1 MTGARVPEPV
11 PPRIAPL
18 PSLPLFHK
26 IEGKKAVV
34 AGGSPGAL
42 WKAEL
47 LSAAG
52 ARVLV
57 LAGHPTAAKLFEDLV
72 ARPINGP
79 VKVLARRWRAR
90 DLAGAVLAVGDLAGE
105 GEAEAFAAAA
115 RAAGAPVNLI
125 DRTADCDVQ
134 FGTIVNRAPLVLA
147 ISTDGAAPMLGQ
159 SIRARIEAMLP
170 RGLSAWAEA
179 AKSWRPRVKSRLE
192 RFADRRAFWAAFVGR
207 AWAGAERAPEEADF
221 EALLAGTPERR
232 GGSVTLVGA
241 GPGDPELLTMKA
253 VRALQTATIIL
264 HDDLVAPEIL
274 DLARREA
281 VRIAVGKRGHGPSV
295 RQSEI
300 DSRLVALAQAGET
313 VVAPEGRRPA
323 DLRPRDRGDRGMPRR
338 RHRGRDHS
346 RYQRRAGRR
355 RRARLLADRAQGRP
369 PDPVRYRPRR
379 RRRAARRSRLGS
391 VADPAATTI
400 VYMPRA
406 TMSQFAAAA
415 IAAGLDPATPALAVA
430 NATRADQNHVA
441 ASLASIA
448 GLAEGLPAGAPVI
461 LIVGQVAR
469 SATEAVKLLRAA

>member
-1 MTGARVPEPV
+1 
-11 PPRIAPL
+11 
-18 PSLPLFHK
+18 
-26 IEGKKAVV
+26 
-34 AGGSPGAL
+34 
-42 WKAEL
+42 
-47 LSAAG
+47 
-52 ARVLV
+52 
-57 LAGHPTAAKLFEDLV
+57 
-72 ARPINGP
+72 
-79 VKVLARRWRAR
+79 
-90 DLAGAVLAVGDLAGE
+90 
-105 GEAEAFAAAA
+105 
-115 RAAGAPVNLI
+115 
-125 DRTADCDVQ
+125 
-134 FGTIVNRAPLVLA
+134 
-147 ISTDGAAPMLGQ
+147 MLGQ

-313 VVAPEGRRPA
+313 VVRLKGGDPLIFGRATEEIEACRAAGIAVEIIPGISAAQGAAAALGFSLTERRVARRIQFVTGHGADGELPA
-323 DLRPRDRGDRGMPRR
+323 DLDW
-338 RHRGRDHS
+338 S
-346 RYQRRAGRR
+346 
-355 RRARLLADRAQGRP
+355 
-369 PDPVRYRPRR
+369 
-379 RRRAARRSRLGS
+379 S